1 MAERRK
7 RSDGLETMRVVI
19 EHARA
24 ELDQHGPVE
33 FNLDRVLEVSKV
45 SRSSVYHHFGNRAG
59 LIAAAEIQDSL
70 EQFRRQLDTV
80 RGLIDVASTP
90 EDLLASLES
99 ALAVDG
105 GPTSRQRR
113 QRRIADLAVSQSN
126 ETLNYAMATTQVDG
140 TRELASI
147 LAEAVDRGLIWP
159 EVPLDGI
166 AYWLQSVL
174 VGRVLVDLADDSKL
188 DDDWVATAS
197 AAIRAV
203 LCPLR

>member
-1 MAERRK
+1 
-7 RSDGLETMRVVI
+7 MRVVI

-24 ELDQHGPVE
+24 ELDQYGPVE

-80 RGLIDVASTP
+80 RGFIDNASTS
-90 EDLLASLES
+90 EELLTSIEV
-99 ALAVDG
+99 ALAADG
-105 GPTSRQRR
+105 GPKSRQRR

-126 ETLNYAMATTQVDG
+126 EMLNYSMSTTQVEG

-147 LAEAVDRGLIWP
+147 LAGARERGLIWP
-159 EVPLDGI
+159 EVPLEGI
-166 AYWLQSVL
+166 AYWFQSVL
-174 VGRVLVDLADDSKL
+174 VGRILVDLADDPTL
-188 DDDWVATAS
+188 DGEWVAAAS
-197 AAIRAV
+197 ASIRAV
-203 LCPLR
+203 LCPTR